1 MQTKHNPQQ
10 EYYLLTK
17 IDNSNPIP
25 YCNIE
30 QCNISF
36 EKELQKYNYTVDV
49 DEMKNIFKI
58 IHCNNNEANNAY
70 KIVDIFRQH
79 ENHFKVNDIIYY
91 GHTHYDKEGICSF
104 HTKNYEGK
112 PYAFEIEETC
122 IIEKEKI
129 RFIDLTIEKQ
139 IRCLLNDIDNFKEY
153 YAKELPV
160 IDYTTLEKALE
171 NFIEQSNTNRFILRY
186 D

>member
-25 YCNIE
+25 NFNIE

-36 EKELQKYNYTVDV
+36 EQELQKYNYTVDV
-49 DEMKNIFKI
+49 YEMKNIFKI
-58 IHCNNNEANNAY
+58 ISCNNNEANNVY
-70 KIVDIFRQH
+70 KIVDIFRQP
-79 ENHFKVNDIIYY
+79 ENYFKVNDIIYY
-91 GHTHYDKEGICSF
+91 GHTSYDKEDICFF

-112 PYAFEIEETC
+112 PYAFEIEETF

-129 RFIDLTIEKQ
+129 RFIDLTIEKK
-139 IRCLLNDIDNFKEY
+139 IRCLLNDIDNFKEN
-153 YAKELPV
+153 YAKELP
-160 IDYTTLEKALE
+160 IINYTTLEKALKSY
-171 NFIEQSNTNRFILRY
+171 IEQSNTNRFILGLY
-186 D
+186 